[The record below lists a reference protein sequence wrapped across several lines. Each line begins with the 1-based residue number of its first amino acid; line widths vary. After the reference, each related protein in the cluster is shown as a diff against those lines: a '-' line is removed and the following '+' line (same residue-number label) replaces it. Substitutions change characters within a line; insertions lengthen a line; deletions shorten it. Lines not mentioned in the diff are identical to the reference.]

1 MKNPEK
7 LFLVNGVWLVC
18 PENSLEQPESL
29 KKLYRR
35 QKLFVKYAKRFM
47 MGPVLGML
55 FSFLFMLMQVPT
67 LVSVGFGAVIAV
79 AGLFLPFKYIKNA
92 YWLLLVGLYGFLIS
106 QMIVHWGN

>member
-1 MKNPEK
+1 MKNLEK
-7 LFLVNGVWLVC
+7 LFLVNGVWLVR
-18 PENSLEQPESL
+18 PEDSLEPESL
-29 KKLYRR
+29 KRLHKR

-55 FSFLFMLMQVPT
+55 FSFLFILLQVPT
-67 LVSVGFGAVIAV
+67 LVSACFGVAIAI